1 MLVDADPSSAHA
13 GAIVVPPAN
22 ADIKERG
29 VLAIDA
35 LRYSMNI
42 PSVQMQYLVGSQT
55 TANFAQELGI
65 AGADYIMGRIPPLPR
80 PRLGAGQPDEHDAG
94 VLHFAMQES

>member
-1 MLVDADPSSAHA
+1 MM
-13 GAIVVPPAN
+13 
-22 ADIKERG
+22 
-29 VLAIDA
+29 LAIDA

-65 AGADYIMGRIPPLPR
+65 AGADYIH
-80 PRLGAGQPDEHDAG
+80 GADPASPSPS
-94 VLHFAMQES
+94 ARCRST